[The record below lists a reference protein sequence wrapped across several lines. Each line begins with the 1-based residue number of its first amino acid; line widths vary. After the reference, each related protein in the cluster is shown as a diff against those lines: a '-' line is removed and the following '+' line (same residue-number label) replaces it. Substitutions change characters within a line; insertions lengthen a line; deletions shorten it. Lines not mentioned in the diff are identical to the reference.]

1 MLLLGIDLGSS
12 SVKASV
18 IDGESGKCLAS
29 AFYPKDEMKII
40 ALKPGWAEQE
50 PEEWWSNLK
59 SAILDCNNQLGTKKS
74 RIGAI
79 GISYQ
84 MHGLVTVD
92 KNYKVLRP
100 SIIWCDSRAVKIRRK
115 CI

>member
-50 PEEWWSNLK
+50 PEEWWSNLR
-59 SAILDCNNQLGTKKS
+59 SAILDCNNQLRAKKS
-74 RIGAI
+74 SIGAI

-84 MHGLVTVD
+84 MHGLVAVD
-92 KNYKVLRP
+92 KDCRVLRP
-100 SIIWCDSRAVKIRRK
+100 SII
-115 CI
+115 